1 MKMRTRMS
9 ILIGALLL
17 VFSGAARAQQQ
28 PSTAPSTTP
37 TATAVPAPTTP
48 FSPKLGTVDFG
59 FRADSTSGDRSR
71 YQRFRDLRQGAYVD
85 RFKFD
90 KETEDWVFDARANNV
105 GYYDQRYSASYQN
118 IGKLKINGEWNQ
130 VPLFISSSTATLYK
144 DTGNGRMVIDDAVQ
158 RSLQNAPPTTAAG
171 YNGLLTALSGA
182 DPYDLRARRDIG
194 LFNLAYSM
202 NQAVDL
208 KFDVRN
214 SNRSGYNL
222 MSFGFGTSP
231 GLSPVVEFNT
241 PTDDRTTDVKANL
254 EFANDRGLLNV
265 GYNASWFAQH
275 IPTVQFD
282 NPLRVDDISGGPSS
296 GLTPM
301 WPSNETFAV
310 TMNGSY
316 KLPARSRA
324 SAFLSFGQW
333 NQNASLVAPTVNSA
347 LIAVAPPLER
357 PTAEAKADV
366 TSMVYT
372 FNSRPSEFL
381 WLNARY
387 RYFDYANKTPIYD
400 TLALVGDWA
409 LGTAVWES
417 EPASTKRKTL
427 DLDGQI
433 AASRHFDVGFGYT
446 REDADRTY
454 RIYEKTAEDIYR
466 VNFDSVANQYV
477 TFRTKYE
484 HSRRDGS
491 GFDEELLAEVGE
503 QPDTRH
509 YDIANRTRDRVT
521 ATLFVTPGKYV
532 TFNTSFGRGKD
543 EYTETGFGLR
553 NNDNNTWSAGAD
565 VAPNERVIF
574 GLNYAEE
581 KYTAMQYS
589 RTANPLSATDVTFN
603 DPTRDWWTDQD
614 DHVKTFTASADFLKC
629 LPKTDIRLGFDTSY
643 GDATYVYN
651 MKPEQKVF
659 TTIPL
664 TQVTPLKNN
673 LTNGRADIQYFVR
686 PNIAIGATY
695 LYERYIVDDF
705 ALGAQTLNSLAPA
718 NASNGAFASAIYSGY
733 LYQDY
738 RANTGWFRV
747 TFLW

>member
-1 MKMRTRMS
+1 MRTRIS
-9 ILIGALLL
+9 ILTGALLL
-17 VFSGAARAQQQ
+17 VFSGAARAQQEQ
-28 PSTAPSTTP
+28 SAPPSTTP
-37 TATAVPAPTTP
+37 TATQVPASTAT
-48 FSPKLGTVDFG
+48 FAPKLGTVDFG
-59 FRADSTSGDRSR
+59 FRANDVSGDRSR
-71 YQRFRDLRQGAYVD
+71 YQRFNDYRQGGYID
-85 RFKFD
+85 RFKYG
-90 KETEDWVFDARANNV
+90 KETDSWVFDAKASNV
-105 GYYDQRYSASYQN
+105 GYYDQRYSASYQD

-130 VPLFISSSTATLYK
+130 VPLFISSSTATLYQ
-144 DTGNGRMVIDDAVQ
+144 DTGNGRMVIDDSIQ
-158 RSLQNAPPTTAAG
+158 RTLQTTPPTTAAG
-171 YNGLLTALSGA
+171 YNALQSVLNGA
-182 DPYDLRARRDIG
+182 NPYDLRSRRDIG
-194 LFNLAYSM
+194 LFNVVYTM

-254 EFANDRGLLNV
+254 EFANDRGLFNV
-265 GYNASWFAQH
+265 GYNASWFANS
-275 IPTVQFD
+275 IKSVQFD
-282 NPLRVDDISGGPSS
+282 NPLRADDISGGPSS
-296 GLTPM
+296 GLTPL
-301 WPSNETFAV
+301 WPSNDTFAV

-316 KLPARSRA
+316 KLPAHSRA

-333 NQNASLVAPTVNSA
+333 NQNAALVAPTVNTA

-357 PTAEAKADV
+357 PSAEAKADV

-372 FNSRPSEFL
+372 FNSRPAEFL

-400 TLALVGDWA
+400 TVALVGDWA
-409 LGTAVWES
+409 LGTAQWEN

-433 AASRHFDVGFGYT
+433 AATRHFDVGFGYT

-454 RIYEKTAEDIYR
+454 RIYEKTAEDVYR

-491 GFDEELLAEVGE
+491 GFEEELLAEVGE
-503 QPDTRH
+503 QPGTRH
-509 YDIANRTRDRVT
+509 YDVANRTRDRVT

-532 TFNTSFGRGKD
+532 TFNTSLGRGKD
-543 EYTETGFGLR
+543 DYTETGFGLR
-553 NNDNNTWSAGAD
+553 NNDNNTWSLGAD
-565 VAPNERVIF
+565 VSPNERVSF
-574 GLNYAEE
+574 GVNYGEE
-581 KYTAMQYS
+581 KYTALQYS
-589 RTANPLSATDVTFN
+589 RTANPPPDPTFT
-603 DPTRDWWTDQD
+603 DPTRDWTTDQD
-614 DHVKTFTASADFLKC
+614 DHVKTFSASADFLKC
-629 LPKTDIRLGFDTSY
+629 LPKTDVRLGFDTSH
-643 GDATYVYN
+643 GDATYVYT
-651 MKPEQKVF
+651 MVSPDQKVF
-659 TTIPL
+659 TTTPL
-664 TQVTPLKNN
+664 SQVAPLKNN
-673 LTNGRADIQYFVR
+673 LTNGRIDVQHFVR
-686 PNIAIGATY
+686 PNVAIGATY
-695 LYERYIVDDF
+695 LYERYVVDDF

-718 NASNGAFASAIYSGY
+718 NATSGAFASAIYSGY

-738 RANTGWFRV
+738 RANTAWFRV

>member
-1 MKMRTRMS
+1 MKMRTRIT

-17 VFSGAARAQQQ
+17 VFSGAARAQQEQ
-28 PSTAPSTTP
+28 SAAATAP
-37 TATAVPAPTTP
+37 TATPTTVSTAT
-48 FSPKLGTVDFG
+48 FTPKVGTVDFG
-59 FRADSTSGDRSR
+59 FRANDVSGDRSR
-71 YQRFRDLRQGAYVD
+71 YQRFNDYRQGGYID
-85 RFKFD
+85 RFKFG
-90 KETEDWVFDARANNV
+90 KETETWAFDSSANNV
-105 GYYDQRYSASYQN
+105 GYYDQRYRASYES
-118 IGKLKINGEWNQ
+118 IGKLAINGEWNQ

-158 RSLQNAPPTTAAG
+158 RTIQNAGSGTPQ
-171 YNGLLTALSGA
+171 YNALKSALNGA
-182 DPYDLRARRDIG
+182 NPYDLRARRDIG

-208 KFDVRN
+208 TFDVRN
-214 SNRSGYNL
+214 SNRTGYNL

-241 PTDDRTTDVKANL
+241 PTDDRTTDIKANL
-254 EFANDRGLLNV
+254 EFATARGLFNV
-265 GYNASWFAQH
+265 GYNASWFDQH
-275 IPTVQFD
+275 SPTVQFD

-301 WPSNETFAV
+301 WPSNSSSAV

-316 KLPARSRA
+316 KLGARNRA

-333 NQNASLVAPTVNSA
+333 DQNQALVAPTVNTA

-366 TSMVYT
+366 TSMVYS
-372 FNSRPSEFL
+372 FNSRPNNYL

-400 TLALVGDWA
+400 TVALIGDWA
-409 LGTAVWES
+409 LGTALWEN
-417 EPASTKRKTL
+417 EPASTKRGTL
-427 DLDGQI
+427 DLDAQI
-433 AASRHFDVGFGYT
+433 AASRFFDVGFGYT
-446 REDADRTY
+446 REDGERTY

-466 VNFDSVANQYV
+466 VNVDSVANAYV
-477 TFRTKYE
+477 TVRTKYE

-491 GFDEELLAEVGE
+491 GFEEELLAEVGE

-521 ATLFVTPGKYV
+521 VTAILTPSKFVN
-532 TFNTSFGRGKD
+532 FNTSLGTGKD

-553 NNDNNTWSAGAD
+553 NNDNTTWSLGAD
-565 VAPNERVIF
+565 FIPTERVTF

-614 DHVKTFTASADFLKC
+614 DKVKTFTASADFMKV
-629 LPKTDIRLGFDTSY
+629 LPRTDIRLGFDTSY

-659 TTIPL
+659 ATVPL
-664 TQVTPLKNN
+664 TQVSPLKNN
-673 LTNGRADIQYFVR
+673 LTNGRVDVQYFVR
-686 PNIAIGATY
+686 ANVAIGATY

-718 NASNGAFASAIYSGY
+718 NASNGSFASAVYSGY

-738 RANTGWFRV
+738 KANTGWFRV